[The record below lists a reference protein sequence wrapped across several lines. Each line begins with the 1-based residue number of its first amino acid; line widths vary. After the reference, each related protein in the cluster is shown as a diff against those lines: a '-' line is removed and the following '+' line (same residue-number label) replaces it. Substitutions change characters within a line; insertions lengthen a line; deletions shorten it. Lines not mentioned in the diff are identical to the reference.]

1 MKLGI
6 RDHIDDS
13 AGVQQETRISFEANG
28 VAFYAQISGLAKD
41 KIGYPIRELSTNA
54 WDASRGDMEVHLPT
68 TLNPIFRVRDYGTGM
83 SADQMENVYARLYAS
98 TKRGS
103 NNEVGGWGLGSK
115 SPFAYLINDNGAGS
129 YTVTS
134 YHEGVMR
141 TYVLSLANDGT
152 PVMRK
157 LVEAPTTERSGM
169 DVSFPVRREDIV
181 AFHERARLILWSFQ
195 PRPAVTPNLNWSNG
209 RISAQGDG
217 WTRFEHDSVPFR
229 GPHVRMGC
237 VMYPFDIEQIETGG
251 FLARG
256 DAILFEAPID
266 TLKVTLSR
274 EELAYDANTKAT
286 LNELVKRYEDSFKA
300 HVQARV
306 SEQPTYF
313 EACSAFEDECST
325 LGAHRTDL
333 LRMITKWNG
342 KDLVTRISGPS
353 FSHTPFKTMR
363 LRTGWTTFDKFD
375 HGAFEPHLACD
386 YKVVMEHNPSYSLQR
401 LAMADLVGEKILWVR
416 TKRLFRDAV
425 LEILGN
431 PEVIDLD
438 TYKVAPTERRP
449 KNVRKRR
456 TLQVSDRGMHLL
468 TQEVDMAA
476 GGLYVT
482 QYSRSRSRHRSYENY
497 LLGGDHHHITGRH
510 ALDSAV
516 ALSVELG
523 FLEADQTILVL
534 ADSEVPGE
542 NWHPLADEIMDPLKA
557 LVNVEEFTGL
567 HQKSTNSID
576 GKIKLLTEIEGL
588 RAPSDLTDF
597 IADATVLVGQLR
609 AAGEVRSTNSDRAF
623 AVLKSLGVHIEIPH
637 ISCPIE
643 AMQNRFQNIW
653 GKYPLMEAVY
663 DNWNWQWKR
672 DEIHA
677 RIKHYF
683 ELEAIKE
690 AYSSE
695 QSEEALLIAA

>member
-256 DAILFEAPID
+256 DAILFEAPIG

-274 EELAYDANTKAT
+274 EELAY
-286 LNELVKRYEDSFKA
+286 
-300 HVQARV
+300 
-306 SEQPTYF
+306 
-313 EACSAFEDECST
+313 
-325 LGAHRTDL
+325 
-333 LRMITKWNG
+333 
-342 KDLVTRISGPS
+342 
-353 FSHTPFKTMR
+353 
-363 LRTGWTTFDKFD
+363 
-375 HGAFEPHLACD
+375 
-386 YKVVMEHNPSYSLQR
+386 
-401 LAMADLVGEKILWVR
+401 
-416 TKRLFRDAV
+416 
-425 LEILGN
+425 
-431 PEVIDLD
+431 
-438 TYKVAPTERRP
+438 
-449 KNVRKRR
+449 
-456 TLQVSDRGMHLL
+456 
-468 TQEVDMAA
+468 
-476 GGLYVT
+476 
-482 QYSRSRSRHRSYENY
+482 
-497 LLGGDHHHITGRH
+497 
-510 ALDSAV
+510 
-516 ALSVELG
+516 
-523 FLEADQTILVL
+523 
-534 ADSEVPGE
+534 
-542 NWHPLADEIMDPLKA
+542 
-557 LVNVEEFTGL
+557 
-567 HQKSTNSID
+567 
-576 GKIKLLTEIEGL
+576 
-588 RAPSDLTDF
+588 
-597 IADATVLVGQLR
+597 
-609 AAGEVRSTNSDRAF
+609 AAGEPGDATT
-623 AVLKSLGVHIEIPH
+623 
-637 ISCPIE
+637 
-643 AMQNRFQNIW
+643 
-653 GKYPLMEAVY
+653 
-663 DNWNWQWKR
+663 
-672 DEIHA
+672 
-677 RIKHYF
+677 
-683 ELEAIKE
+683 
-690 AYSSE
+690 
-695 QSEEALLIAA
+695 